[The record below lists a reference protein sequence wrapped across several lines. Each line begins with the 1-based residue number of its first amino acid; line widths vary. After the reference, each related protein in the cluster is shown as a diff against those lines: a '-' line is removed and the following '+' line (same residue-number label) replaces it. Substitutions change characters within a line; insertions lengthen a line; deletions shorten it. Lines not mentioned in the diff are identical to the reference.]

1 MIIISAPSIP
11 VDEAEVDV
19 AFIAVDMVAM
29 VAMVVDKD
37 VVVDKGDA
45 VEVEVMVVIVMM
57 ACTSL
62 PRSSIV

>member
-11 VDEAEVDV
+11 VDEAEVDM
-19 AFIAVDMVAM
+19 AFIAVNMVA
-29 VAMVVDKD
+29 VVVDKD

-45 VEVEVMVVIVMM
+45 EKVEVMVVIVMM